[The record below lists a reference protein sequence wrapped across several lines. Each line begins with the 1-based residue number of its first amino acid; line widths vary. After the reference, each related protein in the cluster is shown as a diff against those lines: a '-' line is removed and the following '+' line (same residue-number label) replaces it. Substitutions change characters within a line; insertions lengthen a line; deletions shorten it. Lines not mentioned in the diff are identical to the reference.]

1 MIDYVLLIS
10 AVWLMWESMS
20 LVPSPLGYYLKQREK
35 PELQKIM
42 EREGASLDD
51 VPGSFLPKEIEREI
65 ERRKEIRRLNQLTKI
80 KAEEYR

>member
-1 MIDYVLLIS
+1 MIDYFLLIS

-51 VPGSFLPKEIEREI
+51 VPGSFLPKEMEKDIERI
-65 ERRKEIRRLNQLTKI
+65 KEARRLNQLTKI
-80 KAEEYR
+80 KVNKER